1 VVQVGSEADDSASGG
16 RAAKLKGKKQSV
28 RVKEAEP
35 REKESA
41 GEKLL
46 GHLSYGHNELT
57 SFNINCHRAPFS
69 VISLTSIIFA
79 CLY

>member
-46 GHLSYGHNELT
+46 RHLCSLHCSVFFLPLQ
-57 SFNINCHRAPFS
+57 RAG
-69 VISLTSIIFA
+69 ICAI
-79 CLY
+79 LYKGM